1 MKKKRSKQKRNFS
14 PLYHPIYGINNW
26 CSIRAAAIEEIEER
40 EEIKTGKTRG
50 TYISLENAVMR
61 RIIDNRKIKAL
72 QKKKRLSHNNEPI
85 LESKNLQEN
94 INKEIPETIKEK
106 IQAEIPRA
114 SKEKAQAEIPRASK
128 EKAQTEIP
136 KAIKEKVQAEIPKA
150 IKEKAQAEIPKAI
163 KEKAQTE
170 IPKTIKEKAQA
181 EIPTNII
188 QQVTKIKEELTLT
201 NDIKKEDS
209 TIIHPPILS
218 PTPAENEKVAR
229 YAYKEGLHSTADGIA
244 SHAEGFLT
252 HTEGAFSHAEG
263 SKTKAT
269 GHSSHSEGS
278 ETTAGGSYSHA
289 EGKHA
294 IALGEAAHAEGT
306 ATIANGFS
314 SHAEGNHTSTANFAG
329 SHIMGRFGTAEEAY
343 SWFIANGTSE
353 TDHNIG
359 AKWLA
364 HNGEMY
370 IDGASYNASGTDFA
384 QMFETVDH
392 RPIDVGYFVTFSREE
407 KIRKATSNDSFI
419 LGISSATPALIGNS
433 GALSWQ
439 KRYETDS
446 FGKRQYTRTNK
457 QEIQPLLNTE
467 WDPAC
472 KYISR
477 KDRTEWL
484 PVGLIG
490 QMLVHDDGTCEPHG
504 YCRPNDDGIA
514 TKAESGFFV
523 IKRTGE
529 NQILILFR

>member
-1 MKKKRSKQKRNFS
+1 MKKKSSKQKRNCPPFYL
-14 PLYHPIYGINNW
+14 PMYGINNW
-26 CSIRAAAIEEIEER
+26 CSIRAAALEELDEQESSKKSKAR
-40 EEIKTGKTRG
+40 TK
-50 TYISLENAVMR
+50 YVSLENAVMS
-61 RIIDNRKIKAL
+61 RIIDNRKTKMQ
-72 QKKKRLSHNNEPI
+72 QKHKPLSNHNEQVVQS
-85 LESKNLQEN
+85 EQSEKNTEEN
-94 INKEIPETIKEK
+94 IPVAINKKAEPEIPATI
-106 IQAEIPRA
+106 I
-114 SKEKAQAEIPRASK
+114 
-128 EKAQTEIP
+128 
-136 KAIKEKVQAEIPKA
+136 
-150 IKEKAQAEIPKAI
+150 
-163 KEKAQTE
+163 
-170 IPKTIKEKAQA
+170 
-181 EIPTNII
+181 N
-188 QQVTKIKEELTLT
+188 QVKKIKEALAPS
-201 NDIKKEDS
+201 NDIQTEKA
-209 TIIHPPILS
+209 IIIQT
-218 PTPAENEKVAR
+218 PTPENTKVKKGNR
-229 YAYKEGLHSTADGIA
+229 YAHAEGLHSNAEGTA
-244 SHAEGFLT
+244 SHAEGLLT
-252 HTEGAFSHAEG
+252 HAKGSFSHAEG

-314 SHAEGNHTSTANFAG
+314 SHAEGMHTSTAHFAG
-329 SHIMGRFGTAEEAY
+329 SHIMGRFGTAEESY
-343 SWFIANGTSE
+343 SWFIANGTND

-384 QMFETVDH
+384 QMFETADH
-392 RPIDVGYFVTFSREE
+392 SSIDVGYFVTFSSEE
-407 KIRKATSNDSFI
+407 KIRKATSNDLFI

-439 KRYETDS
+439 KRYKTDS
-446 FGKRQYTRTNK
+446 FGKRQYVRTDTQDTR
-457 QEIQPLLNTE
+457 PLLNTE

-477 KDRTEWL
+477 RDRTEWL

-490 QMLVHDDGTCEPHG
+490 QMLVRDDGTCETHG
-504 YCRPNDDGIA
+504 YCLPNDDGIA

-523 IKRTGE
+523 IKRTGD